1 MRSSIVSMRIAS
13 RSSSKRDG
21 GIVHSIAAA
30 RCSEDAFCGDADDRA
45 GCAIRGHSLMY
56 IGAECRPGATLTTH
70 QNFPSFFVDRW
81 NLGVIQRVLPNQRV
95 EIRDYGWW
103 DRGSCRVGL
112 G

>member
-1 MRSSIVSMRIAS
+1 MMIDAGRAIG
-13 RSSSKRDG
+13 KRFD
-21 GIVHSIAAA
+21 
-30 RCSEDAFCGDADDRA
+30 
-45 GCAIRGHSLMY
+45 
-56 IGAECRPGATLTTH
+56 LTTH

-81 NLGVIQRVLPNQRV
+81 NLGMIQRVLPNQRV

>member
-1 MRSSIVSMRIAS
+1 MRAT
-13 RSSSKRDG
+13 
-21 GIVHSIAAA
+21 SIADTPETGYRIGTA
-30 RCSEDAFCGDADDRA
+30 RWPGRNRKYCRNCRQLSLPGIISVSCGQKGDN
-45 GCAIRGHSLMY
+45 
-56 IGAECRPGATLTTH
+56 LTTH

>member
-1 MRSSIVSMRIAS
+1 MGRRGEVTPDDQGMHLLTLGLAS
-13 RSSSKRDG
+13 LPALLLLG
-21 GIVHSIAAA
+21 LAMWHGIS
-30 RCSEDAFCGDADDRA
+30 
-45 GCAIRGHSLMY
+45 
-56 IGAECRPGATLTTH
+56 LTTH